1 MKNNL
6 DLQDSL
12 QNIERIIKKQ
22 NFEQVARNQ
31 LQLNVSIDVIKW
43 LVFQGCTFR
52 ECFIC
57 EQLFDLVHVKKTT
70 SLALEKEICKV
81 LLCHCLNV
89 DDIHGQGYDGA
100 SNMHGEWNNLLA
112 LFTKK
117 STSKEVIPICQ
128 FFSYLT
134 GIINLVA
141 SSSKRHDQLRD
152 IEASHITKLI
162 DSGVLE
168 IGKGKNQVGTLQRPG
183 DTQWRSHLA
192 SLNSLMRMFNS
203 VCVVLQDIIKF
214 DNLTQMNKADGIN
227 DAMAFVE
234 FVFILHFMIEMFGIT
249 DDLYQ
254 ALRYK
259 LQDILNMRQLNLT
272 IEHHYQFDIFI
283 VGIDSLLAEMNSLF
297 NDEVVELLILIFTLD
312 PRDDYKSFRKA
323 STVAELCQVLAKKN
337 KSSIYP
343 LLDRIIQLVLTLP
356 TSTATIER
364 AFSAMK
370 IMKTSIHNRMKDDF
384 LSTW

>member
-1 MKNNL
+1 MEICLQAKDF
-6 DLQDSL
+6 DLGRRSAKD
-12 QNIERIIKKQ
+12 
-22 NFEQVARNQ
+22 
-31 LQLNVSIDVIKW
+31 LNVFLLLIW
-43 LVFQGCTFR
+43 
-52 ECFIC
+52 
-57 EQLFDLVHVKKTT
+57 KTT

-81 LLCHCLNV
+81 LLCHYLNV

-100 SNMHGEWNNLLA
+100 
-112 LFTKK
+112 T
-117 STSKEVIPICQ
+117 TSKEVIPICQ

-259 LQDILNMRQLNLT
+259 LQYILNMRQLVSSTKTLLQKF
-272 IEHHYQFDIFI
+272 IEHGWNPLFEKMKLFCKDHEIEVLNLSVSYKT
-283 VGIDSLLAEMNSLF
+283 SRAEMNSLF

-312 PRDDYKSFRKA
+312 PRDDYKSFRVEDICK
-323 STVAELCQVLAKKN
+323 LMN
-337 KSSIYP
+337 
-343 LLDRIIQLVLTLP
+343 
-356 TSTATIER
+356 
-364 AFSAMK
+364 
-370 IMKTSIHNRMKDDF
+370 DF
-384 LSTW
+384 YSNGFME